1 MEPLIHII
9 YVSTAKIVISEKV
22 LHALIQK
29 SRINNALR
37 DVTGLLLSSEG
48 EFFQVL
54 EGEQSVVERLFEK
67 IKLDPRHSNVIL
79 IIKEPIAKRDFEYL
93 NMELAESTAQ
103 ELAQV
108 IATHDSVH
116 VDASS
121 MFSKI
126 NEGRAKKIIQSFS
139 DGQWRKN
146 NFRGQSKYINQ
157 G

>member
-103 ELAQV
+103 ERSLS
-108 IATHDSVH
+108 T
-116 VDASS
+116 
-121 MFSKI
+121 
-126 NEGRAKKIIQSFS
+126 
-139 DGQWRKN
+139 
-146 NFRGQSKYINQ
+146 
-157 G
+157 